1 MPRSKEPVNPFY
13 VLLVTAGIVFSVT
26 ACAYAVM
33 TFRSIRGEDLASSSS
48 GLMQFM
54 QQHGGM
60 LLMVELLVLGVTT
73 IAAMALD
80 GFRSRRTS
88 DAPPVEHRVDRDRQ

>member
-1 MPRSKEPVNPFY
+1 
-13 VLLVTAGIVFSVT
+13 
-26 ACAYAVM
+26 
-33 TFRSIRGEDLASSSS
+33 
-48 GLMQFM
+48 MQFM

-80 GFRSRRTS
+80 GFRSRRPN
-88 DAPPVEHRVDRDRQ
+88 DAKSVEHPVDRDRQ